1 MATYTWSHALDDAAE
16 HNIIDSSTTNWLSD
30 PSNVRRDY
38 GNSFSDRRH
47 AFTGTAVLAPEFGK
61 GGGPLQYLANNNRLA
76 LMFVA
81 SSGDPFNIGS
91 NRQLN
96 GDNQVPAAMQRPLY
110 IGRNTF
116 RGQNIYQVDARYSRI
131 FPIGERIKPEFLV
144 EAWNLFNHS
153 NVTGYNTSASVDAAG
168 HITGNPTFLQ
178 TAALDPRLL
187 QLGVRVSW

>member
-1 MATYTWSHALDDAAE
+1 MAVRQLEQSEVGVGRRVARVESQRGAKCSAGGVDIALARL
-16 HNIIDSSTTNWLSD
+16 NGPGQIL
-30 PSNVRRDY
+30 RR
-38 GNSFSDRRH
+38 
-47 AFTGTAVLAPEFGK
+47 GK
-61 GGGPLQYLANNNRLA
+61 LR
-76 LMFVA
+76 
-81 SSGDPFNIGS
+81 IRS